1 MVYNVLY
8 MSFHVIVYVVQNKHS
23 TDTLALHVKLCMVL
37 LVCVHVQWCVCVCMH
52 ICACVWAHSLSSP
65 YPDHS
70 QSVHLSLHTMEVI
83 MCMRVSEE
91 GGEMR
96 GGRGWMCRVSF
107 RIREVSRS
115 KLPMGS

>member
-1 MVYNVLY
+1 
-8 MSFHVIVYVVQNKHS
+8 
-23 TDTLALHVKLCMVL
+23 
-37 LVCVHVQWCVCVCMH
+37 MH

-96 GGRGWMCRVSF
+96 GEGRGWMYRVSF
-107 RIREVSRS
+107 RIREVSRKQATDGLMS
-115 KLPMGS
+115 GQW